1 MADNGF
7 SFELSGIDEMTDILN
22 QEEIAFF
29 KNLDRVLT
37 RLAEKVIQDA
47 RRLAPIDS
55 GDLEAA
61 LDIGTVKTT
70 LATTFIDF
78 GVTVSPEVAP
88 YAWAQHEGFRKTKSG
103 QVVNFTPGP
112 ATMSKGPHKGFMPG
126 KKFLQHA
133 IEINEQTV
141 LRELANAMEFGGG
154 VI

>member
-7 SFELSGIDEMTDILN
+7 SFELSGIEEMAAELTR
-22 QEEIAFF
+22 QEIVFF
-29 KNLDRVLT
+29 RNLDRVLT

-88 YAWAQHEGFRKTKSG
+88 YAWAQHEGFRTTKSG
-103 QVVNFTPGP
+103 KVVTFTPGP
-112 ATMSKGPHKGFMPG
+112 STTSKGAHKGFMPG

-133 IEINEQTV
+133 IEINERTV
-141 LRELANAMEFGGG
+141 LQELAVAMRFGGG
-154 VI
+154 IR